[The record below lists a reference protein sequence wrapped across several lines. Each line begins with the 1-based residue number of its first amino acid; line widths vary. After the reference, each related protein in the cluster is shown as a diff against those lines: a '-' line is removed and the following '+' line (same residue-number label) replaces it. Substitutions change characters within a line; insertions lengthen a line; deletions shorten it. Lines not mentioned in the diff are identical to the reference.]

1 MRDGGSGLAGSENV
15 IPSAAGAPRR
25 KTRATDP
32 IGRHPVHVADL
43 HQRDGLLSAVVAL
56 RDRLAALRL
65 PLRLEAGVDP
75 DRAVVERAAVVDQ
88 LDDYVVPRLTQ
99 LEAPLLAVV
108 GGSTGAGKSTLVN
121 SLVGTAVSPS
131 GVLRP
136 TTRSPV
142 LAHHPEDE
150 RWFTDQRI
158 LPSLARTTGSGSEP
172 GGLHL
177 IADPAVPEGLAL
189 LDAPDL
195 DSVVEANREL
205 AGQLLAAADLWLFVT
220 TAARYADAVPWAML
234 RSAAE
239 RGTALAVVL
248 NRVPSAGADDIT
260 HHLAEMLARHELGD
274 SPLFVVPEVGL
285 TEDGLLPAES
295 ADPIKAWLADLATD
309 AASRA
314 EVARRTVDGAVR
326 SLSRRVA
333 TVAAYADRQSV
344 AYAALDNALGS
355 AYEAAYARIDEAT
368 QDGSLLRG
376 EVLARWQE
384 FVGTGEIFRGLE
396 QRLSSLRDRVTD
408 FFRARPAPEARVAVA
423 LETGLEAVILDQ
435 ADSAAERTV
444 SAWEALA
451 GGSGLVG
458 DDPALLGRRS
468 ADLPART
475 ARAVRDWQGYVL
487 DLVREEGQGRRT
499 TARFLSLGVNGLGVA
514 LMVVVFAHTGG
525 LTGVEV
531 GVAGGTGVV
540 GQRVLEAVFGDQA
553 VRQLTEKARA
563 DLRTR
568 IGAVL
573 AEERSRFDERLADVA
588 VDPEAG
594 PDLRTA
600 LRRVEAAR

>member
-1 MRDGGSGLAGSENV
+1 
-15 IPSAAGAPRR
+15 
-25 KTRATDP
+25 
-32 IGRHPVHVADL
+32 VADREQ
-43 HQRDGLLSAVVAL
+43 HDALLASVVAL
-56 RDRLAALRL
+56 RVELAALRL
-65 PLRLEAGVDP
+65 PLRLDAGGAG
-75 DRAVVERAAVVDQ
+75 DRATSERVAVLDQ

-121 SLVGTAVSPS
+121 SLVRAVVSTS

-142 LAHHPEDE
+142 LAHHPDDE
-150 RWFTDQRI
+150 RWFADQRI
-158 LPSLARTTGSGSEP
+158 LPSLSRTSGSGSDP

-177 IADPAVPEGLAL
+177 VAEPAVPPGLAL

-195 DSVVEANREL
+195 DSVVEANRDL

-220 TAARYADAVPWAML
+220 TAARYADAVPWEML
-234 RSAAE
+234 RSAAD

-248 NRVPSAGADDIT
+248 NRLPSAGADDIT
-260 HHLAEMLARHELGD
+260 HHLAEMLARHDLGD
-274 SPLFVVPEVGL
+274 SPLFVIPEMGL
-285 TEDGLLPAES
+285 TDDGLLPAE
-295 ADPIKAWLADLATD
+295 AAEPIRAWLADLAGD

-314 EVARRTVDGAVR
+314 AVARRTVDGAVR

-333 TVAAYADRQSV
+333 TIAAYADRQRV
-344 AYAALDNALGS
+344 AHAALERALDAS
-355 AYEAAYARIDEAT
+355 YETAYTRVDEAT

-396 QRLSSLRDRVTD
+396 QRLGVLRDRVTD
-408 FFRARPAPEARVAVA
+408 FLRARPAPEAQVTVA

-435 ADSAAERTV
+435 ADAAADRAQA
-444 SAWEALA
+444 AWAALA
-451 GGSGLVG
+451 GGPDLVG
-458 DDPALLGRRS
+458 DDPAALATRSDDLL
-468 ADLPART
+468 DRT

-525 LTGVEV
+525 LTGIEV

-553 VRQLTEKARA
+553 VRQLTDKARA

-568 IGAVL
+568 VRSLL
-573 AEERSRFDERLADVA
+573 ADERSRFDQRLAEFD

-594 PDLRTA
+594 TDLRTA
-600 LRRVEAAR
+600 LRRVEAAS

>member
-1 MRDGGSGLAGSENV
+1 M
-15 IPSAAGAPRR
+15 
-25 KTRATDP
+25 
-32 IGRHPVHVADL
+32 HVADREQ
-43 HQRDGLLSAVVAL
+43 HDVLLASVVAL
-56 RDRLAALRL
+56 RAELAALRL
-65 PLRLEAGVDP
+65 PLRLDAGGAG
-75 DRAVVERAAVVDQ
+75 DRATSERIAVLDQ

-121 SLVGTAVSPS
+121 SLVRAVVSTS

-142 LAHHPEDE
+142 LAHHPDDE
-150 RWFTDQRI
+150 RWFADQRI
-158 LPSLARTTGSGSEP
+158 LPSLSRTSGSGSDP

-177 IADPAVPEGLAL
+177 VAEPAVPPGLAL

-195 DSVVEANREL
+195 DSVVEANRDL

-220 TAARYADAVPWAML
+220 TAARYADAVPWEML
-234 RSAAE
+234 RSAAD

-248 NRVPSAGADDIT
+248 NRLPSAGADDIT
-260 HHLAEMLARHELGD
+260 HHLAEMLARHDLGD
-274 SPLFVVPEVGL
+274 SPLFVIPEMGL
-285 TEDGLLPAES
+285 TDDGLLPAE
-295 ADPIKAWLADLATD
+295 AAEPIRAWLAALAGD

-314 EVARRTVDGAVR
+314 AVARRTVDGAVR

-333 TVAAYADRQSV
+333 TIAAYADRQRV
-344 AYAALDNALGS
+344 AHAALERALDAS
-355 AYEAAYARIDEAT
+355 YETAYTRVDEAT

-396 QRLSSLRDRVTD
+396 QRLGVLRDRVTD
-408 FFRARPAPEARVAVA
+408 FFRARPAPEAQVTVA

-435 ADSAAERTV
+435 ADAAADRAQA
-444 SAWEALA
+444 AWAALA
-451 GGSGLVG
+451 GGPDLVG
-458 DDPALLGRRS
+458 DDPAALATRSDDLLDG
-468 ADLPART
+468 T

-525 LTGVEV
+525 LTGIEV

-553 VRQLTEKARA
+553 VRQLTDKARA

-568 IGAVL
+568 VRSLL
-573 AEERSRFDERLADVA
+573 ADERSRFDQRLAAFD

-594 PDLRTA
+594 TDLRTA
-600 LRRVEAAR
+600 LRRVEAAS

>member
-1 MRDGGSGLAGSENV
+1 M
-15 IPSAAGAPRR
+15 
-25 KTRATDP
+25 
-32 IGRHPVHVADL
+32 HVADREQ
-43 HQRDGLLSAVVAL
+43 HDVLLASVVAL
-56 RDRLAALRL
+56 RAELAALRL
-65 PLRLEAGVDP
+65 PLRLDAGGAG
-75 DRAVVERAAVVDQ
+75 DRATSERIAVLDQ

-121 SLVGTAVSPS
+121 SLVRAVVSTS

-142 LAHHPEDE
+142 LAHHPDDE
-150 RWFTDQRI
+150 RWFADQRI
-158 LPSLARTTGSGSEP
+158 LPSLSRTSGSGSDP

-177 IADPAVPEGLAL
+177 VAEPAVPPGLAL

-195 DSVVEANREL
+195 DSVVEANRDL

-220 TAARYADAVPWAML
+220 TAARYADAVPWEML
-234 RSAAE
+234 RSAAD

-248 NRVPSAGADDIT
+248 NRLPSAGADDIT
-260 HHLAEMLARHELGD
+260 HHLAEMLARHDLGD
-274 SPLFVVPEVGL
+274 SPLFVIPEMGL
-285 TEDGLLPAES
+285 TDDGLLPAE
-295 ADPIKAWLADLATD
+295 AAEPIRAWLADLAGD

-314 EVARRTVDGAVR
+314 AVARRTVDGAVR

-333 TVAAYADRQSV
+333 TIAAYADRQRV
-344 AYAALDNALGS
+344 AHAALERALDAS
-355 AYEAAYARIDEAT
+355 YETAYMRVDEAT

-396 QRLSSLRDRVTD
+396 QRLGVLRDRVTD
-408 FFRARPAPEARVAVA
+408 FFRARPAPEAQVTVA

-435 ADSAAERTV
+435 ADAAADRAQA
-444 SAWEALA
+444 AWAALA
-451 GGSGLVG
+451 GGPDLVG
-458 DDPALLGRRS
+458 DDPAALATRSDDLL
-468 ADLPART
+468 DRT

-525 LTGVEV
+525 LTGIEV

-553 VRQLTEKARA
+553 VRQLTDKARA

-568 IGAVL
+568 VRSLL
-573 AEERSRFDERLADVA
+573 ADERSRFDQRLAAFD

-594 PDLRTA
+594 TDLRTA
-600 LRRVEAAR
+600 LRRVEAAS

>member
-1 MRDGGSGLAGSENV
+1 MADREQHDVLLAS
-15 IPSAAGAPRR
+15 
-25 KTRATDP
+25 
-32 IGRHPVHVADL
+32 
-43 HQRDGLLSAVVAL
+43 VVAL
-56 RDRLAALRL
+56 RAELAALRL
-65 PLRLEAGVDP
+65 PLRLDAGGAG
-75 DRAVVERAAVVDQ
+75 DRATSERIAVLDQ

-121 SLVGTAVSPS
+121 SLVRAVVSTS

-142 LAHHPEDE
+142 LAHHPDDE
-150 RWFTDQRI
+150 RWFADQRI
-158 LPSLARTTGSGSEP
+158 LPSLSRTSGSGSDP

-177 IADPAVPEGLAL
+177 VAEPAVPPGLAL

-195 DSVVEANREL
+195 DSVVEANRDL

-220 TAARYADAVPWAML
+220 TAARYADAVPWEML
-234 RSAAE
+234 RSAAD

-248 NRVPSAGADDIT
+248 NRLPSAGADDIT
-260 HHLAEMLARHELGD
+260 HHLAEMLARHDLGD
-274 SPLFVVPEVGL
+274 SPLFVIPEMGL
-285 TEDGLLPAES
+285 TDDGLLPAE
-295 ADPIKAWLADLATD
+295 AAEPIRAWLADLAGD

-314 EVARRTVDGAVR
+314 AVARRTVDGAVR

-333 TVAAYADRQSV
+333 TIAAYADRQRV
-344 AYAALDNALGS
+344 AHAALERALDAS
-355 AYEAAYARIDEAT
+355 YETAYTRVDEAT

-396 QRLSSLRDRVTD
+396 QRLGVLRDRVTD
-408 FFRARPAPEARVAVA
+408 FFRARPAPEAQVTVA

-435 ADSAAERTV
+435 ADAAADRAQA
-444 SAWEALA
+444 AWAALA
-451 GGSGLVG
+451 GGPDLVG
-458 DDPALLGRRS
+458 DDPAALATRSDDLL
-468 ADLPART
+468 DRT

-525 LTGVEV
+525 LTGIEV

-553 VRQLTEKARA
+553 VRQLTDKARA

-568 IGAVL
+568 VRSLL
-573 AEERSRFDERLADVA
+573 ADERSRFDQRLAAFD

-594 PDLRTA
+594 TDLRTA
-600 LRRVEAAR
+600 LRRVEAAS

>member
-1 MRDGGSGLAGSENV
+1 M
-15 IPSAAGAPRR
+15 
-25 KTRATDP
+25 
-32 IGRHPVHVADL
+32 HVADREQ
-43 HQRDGLLSAVVAL
+43 HDVLLASVVAL
-56 RDRLAALRL
+56 RAELAALRL
-65 PLRLEAGVDP
+65 PLRLDAGGAG
-75 DRAVVERAAVVDQ
+75 DRATSERIAVLDQ

-121 SLVGTAVSPS
+121 SLVRAVVSTS

-142 LAHHPEDE
+142 LAHHPDDE
-150 RWFTDQRI
+150 RWFADQRI
-158 LPSLARTTGSGSEP
+158 LPSLSRTSGSGSDP

-177 IADPAVPEGLAL
+177 VAEPAVPPGLAL

-195 DSVVEANREL
+195 DSVVEANRDL

-220 TAARYADAVPWAML
+220 TAARYADAVPWEML
-234 RSAAE
+234 RSAAD

-248 NRVPSAGADDIT
+248 NRLPSAGADDIT
-260 HHLAEMLARHELGD
+260 HHLAEMLARHDLGD
-274 SPLFVVPEVGL
+274 SPLFVIPEMGL
-285 TEDGLLPAES
+285 TDDGLLPAE
-295 ADPIKAWLADLATD
+295 AAEPIRAWLADLAGD

-314 EVARRTVDGAVR
+314 AVARRTVDGAVR

-333 TVAAYADRQSV
+333 TIAAYADRQRV
-344 AYAALDNALGS
+344 AHAALERALDAS
-355 AYEAAYARIDEAT
+355 YETAYTRVDEAT

-396 QRLSSLRDRVTD
+396 QRLGVLRDRVTD
-408 FFRARPAPEARVAVA
+408 FFRARPAPEAQVTVA

-435 ADSAAERTV
+435 ADAAADRAQA
-444 SAWEALA
+444 AWAALA
-451 GGSGLVG
+451 GGPDLVG
-458 DDPALLGRRS
+458 DDPAALATRSDDLL
-468 ADLPART
+468 DRT

-525 LTGVEV
+525 LTGIEV

-553 VRQLTEKARA
+553 VRQLTDKARA

-568 IGAVL
+568 VRSLL
-573 AEERSRFDERLADVA
+573 ADERSRFDQRLAAFD

-594 PDLRTA
+594 TDLRTA
-600 LRRVEAAR
+600 LRRVEAAS

>member
-1 MRDGGSGLAGSENV
+1 
-15 IPSAAGAPRR
+15 
-25 KTRATDP
+25 
-32 IGRHPVHVADL
+32 VADREQ
-43 HQRDGLLSAVVAL
+43 HDALLASVVAL
-56 RDRLAALRL
+56 RVELAALRL
-65 PLRLEAGVDP
+65 PLRLDAGGAG
-75 DRAVVERAAVVDQ
+75 DRATSERIAVLDQ

-121 SLVGTAVSPS
+121 SLVRAVVSTS

-142 LAHHPEDE
+142 LAHHPDDE
-150 RWFTDQRI
+150 RWFADQRI
-158 LPSLARTTGSGSEP
+158 LPSLSRTSGSGSDP

-177 IADPAVPEGLAL
+177 VAEPAVPPGLAL

-195 DSVVEANREL
+195 DSVVEANRDL

-220 TAARYADAVPWAML
+220 TAARYADAVPWEML
-234 RSAAE
+234 RSAAD

-248 NRVPSAGADDIT
+248 NRLPSAGADDIT
-260 HHLAEMLARHELGD
+260 HHLAEMLARHDLGD
-274 SPLFVVPEVGL
+274 SPLFVIPEMGL
-285 TEDGLLPAES
+285 TDDGLLPAE
-295 ADPIKAWLADLATD
+295 AAEPIRAWLADLAGD

-314 EVARRTVDGAVR
+314 AVARRTVDGAVR

-333 TVAAYADRQSV
+333 TIAAYADRQRV
-344 AYAALDNALGS
+344 AHAALERALDAS
-355 AYEAAYARIDEAT
+355 YETAYTRVDEAT

-396 QRLSSLRDRVTD
+396 QRLGVLRDRVTD
-408 FFRARPAPEARVAVA
+408 FLRARPAPEAQVTVA

-435 ADSAAERTV
+435 ADAAADRAQA
-444 SAWEALA
+444 AWAALA
-451 GGSGLVG
+451 GGPDLVG
-458 DDPALLGRRS
+458 DDPAALATRSDDLL
-468 ADLPART
+468 DRT

-525 LTGVEV
+525 LTGIEV

-553 VRQLTEKARA
+553 VRQLTDKARA

-568 IGAVL
+568 VRSLL
-573 AEERSRFDERLADVA
+573 ADERSRFDQRLAEFD

-594 PDLRTA
+594 TDLRTA
-600 LRRVEAAR
+600 LRRVEAAS

>member
-1 MRDGGSGLAGSENV
+1 M
-15 IPSAAGAPRR
+15 
-25 KTRATDP
+25 
-32 IGRHPVHVADL
+32 HVADREQ
-43 HQRDGLLSAVVAL
+43 HDVLLASVVAL
-56 RDRLAALRL
+56 RAELAALRL
-65 PLRLEAGVDP
+65 PLRLDAGGAG
-75 DRAVVERAAVVDQ
+75 DRATSERIAVLDQ

-121 SLVGTAVSPS
+121 SLVRAVVSTS

-142 LAHHPEDE
+142 LAHHPDDE
-150 RWFTDQRI
+150 RWFADQRI
-158 LPSLARTTGSGSEP
+158 LPSLSRTSGSGSDP

-177 IADPAVPEGLAL
+177 VAEPAVPPGLAL

-195 DSVVEANREL
+195 DSVVEANRDL

-220 TAARYADAVPWAML
+220 TAARYADAVPWEML
-234 RSAAE
+234 RSAAD

-248 NRVPSAGADDIT
+248 NRLPSAGADDIT
-260 HHLAEMLARHELGD
+260 HHLAEMLARHDLGD
-274 SPLFVVPEVGL
+274 SPLFVIPEMGL
-285 TEDGLLPAES
+285 TDDGLLPAE
-295 ADPIKAWLADLATD
+295 AAEPIRAWLADLAGD

-314 EVARRTVDGAVR
+314 AVARRTVDGAVR

-333 TVAAYADRQSV
+333 TIAVYADRQRV
-344 AYAALDNALGS
+344 AHAALERALDAS
-355 AYEAAYARIDEAT
+355 YETAYTRVDEAT

-396 QRLSSLRDRVTD
+396 QRLGVLRDRVTD
-408 FFRARPAPEARVAVA
+408 FFRARPAPEAQVTVA

-435 ADSAAERTV
+435 ADAAADRAQA
-444 SAWEALA
+444 AWAALA
-451 GGSGLVG
+451 GGPDLVG
-458 DDPALLGRRS
+458 DDPAALATRSDDLL
-468 ADLPART
+468 DRT

-525 LTGVEV
+525 LTGIEV

-553 VRQLTEKARA
+553 VRQLTDKARA

-568 IGAVL
+568 VRSLL
-573 AEERSRFDERLADVA
+573 ADERSRFDQRLAAFD

-594 PDLRTA
+594 TDLRTA
-600 LRRVEAAR
+600 LRRVEAAS

>member
-1 MRDGGSGLAGSENV
+1 
-15 IPSAAGAPRR
+15 
-25 KTRATDP
+25 
-32 IGRHPVHVADL
+32 VHVADREQ
-43 HQRDGLLSAVVAL
+43 HDALLASVVAL
-56 RDRLAALRL
+56 RVELAALRL
-65 PLRLEAGVDP
+65 PLRLDAGGAG
-75 DRAVVERAAVVDQ
+75 DRATSERIAVLDQ

-121 SLVGTAVSPS
+121 SLVRAVVSTS

-142 LAHHPEDE
+142 LAHHPDDE
-150 RWFTDQRI
+150 RWFADQRI
-158 LPSLARTTGSGSEP
+158 LPSLSRTSGSGSDP

-177 IADPAVPEGLAL
+177 VAEPAVPPGLAL

-195 DSVVEANREL
+195 DSVVEANRDL

-220 TAARYADAVPWAML
+220 TAARYADAVPWEML
-234 RSAAE
+234 RSAAD

-248 NRVPSAGADDIT
+248 NRLPSAGADDIT
-260 HHLAEMLARHELGD
+260 HHLAEMLARHDLGD
-274 SPLFVVPEVGL
+274 SPLFVIPEMGL
-285 TEDGLLPAES
+285 TDDGLLPAE
-295 ADPIKAWLADLATD
+295 AAEPIRAWLADLAGD

-314 EVARRTVDGAVR
+314 AVARRTVDGAVR

-333 TVAAYADRQSV
+333 TIAAYADRQRV
-344 AYAALDNALGS
+344 AHAALERALDAS
-355 AYEAAYARIDEAT
+355 YETAYTRVDEAT

-396 QRLSSLRDRVTD
+396 QRLGVLRDRVTD
-408 FFRARPAPEARVAVA
+408 FLRARPAPEAQVTVA

-435 ADSAAERTV
+435 ADAAADRAQA
-444 SAWEALA
+444 AWAALA
-451 GGSGLVG
+451 GGPDLVG
-458 DDPALLGRRS
+458 DDPAALATRSDDLL
-468 ADLPART
+468 DRT

-525 LTGVEV
+525 LTGIEV

-553 VRQLTEKARA
+553 VRQLTDKARA

-568 IGAVL
+568 VRSLL
-573 AEERSRFDERLADVA
+573 ADERSRFDQRLAAFD

-594 PDLRTA
+594 TDLRTA
-600 LRRVEAAR
+600 LRRVEAAS

>member
-1 MRDGGSGLAGSENV
+1 MADREQHDVLLAS
-15 IPSAAGAPRR
+15 
-25 KTRATDP
+25 
-32 IGRHPVHVADL
+32 
-43 HQRDGLLSAVVAL
+43 VVAL
-56 RDRLAALRL
+56 RAELAALRL
-65 PLRLEAGVDP
+65 PLRLDAGGAG
-75 DRAVVERAAVVDQ
+75 DRATSERIAVLDQ

-121 SLVGTAVSPS
+121 SLVRAVVSTS

-142 LAHHPEDE
+142 LAHHPDDE
-150 RWFTDQRI
+150 RWFADQRI
-158 LPSLARTTGSGSEP
+158 LPSLSRTSGSGSDP

-177 IADPAVPEGLAL
+177 VAEPAVPPGLAL

-195 DSVVEANREL
+195 DSVVEANRDL

-220 TAARYADAVPWAML
+220 TAARYADAVPWEML
-234 RSAAE
+234 RSAAD

-248 NRVPSAGADDIT
+248 NRLPSAGADDIT
-260 HHLAEMLARHELGD
+260 HHLAEMLARHDLGD
-274 SPLFVVPEVGL
+274 SPLFVIPEMGL
-285 TEDGLLPAES
+285 TDDGLLPAE
-295 ADPIKAWLADLATD
+295 AAEPIRAWLADLAGD

-314 EVARRTVDGAVR
+314 AVARRTVDGAVR

-333 TVAAYADRQSV
+333 TIAAYADRQRV
-344 AYAALDNALGS
+344 AHAALERALDAS
-355 AYEAAYARIDEAT
+355 YETAYTRVDEAT

-396 QRLSSLRDRVTD
+396 QRLGVLRDRVTD
-408 FFRARPAPEARVAVA
+408 FFRARPAPEAQVTVA

-435 ADSAAERTV
+435 ADAAADRAQA
-444 SAWEALA
+444 AWAALA
-451 GGSGLVG
+451 GGPDLVG
-458 DDPALLGRRS
+458 DDPAALATRSDDLL
-468 ADLPART
+468 DRT

-525 LTGVEV
+525 LTGIEV

-553 VRQLTEKARA
+553 VRQLTDKARA

-568 IGAVL
+568 VRSLL
-573 AEERSRFDERLADVA
+573 AHERSRFDQRLAAFD

-594 PDLRTA
+594 TDLRTA
-600 LRRVEAAR
+600 LRRVEAAS

>member
-1 MRDGGSGLAGSENV
+1 
-15 IPSAAGAPRR
+15 
-25 KTRATDP
+25 
-32 IGRHPVHVADL
+32 VADREQ
-43 HQRDGLLSAVVAL
+43 HDVLLASVVAL
-56 RDRLAALRL
+56 RAELAALRL
-65 PLRLEAGVDP
+65 PLRLDAGGAG
-75 DRAVVERAAVVDQ
+75 DRATSERIAVLDQ

-121 SLVGTAVSPS
+121 SLVRAVVSTS

-142 LAHHPEDE
+142 LAHHPDDE
-150 RWFTDQRI
+150 RWFADQRI
-158 LPSLARTTGSGSEP
+158 LPSLSRTSGSGSDP

-177 IADPAVPEGLAL
+177 VAEPAVPPGLAL

-195 DSVVEANREL
+195 DSVVEANRDL

-220 TAARYADAVPWAML
+220 TAARYADAVPWEML
-234 RSAAE
+234 RSAAD

-248 NRVPSAGADDIT
+248 NRLPSAGADDIT
-260 HHLAEMLARHELGD
+260 HHLAEMLARHDLGD
-274 SPLFVVPEVGL
+274 SPLFVIPEMGL
-285 TEDGLLPAES
+285 TDDGLLPAE
-295 ADPIKAWLADLATD
+295 AAEPIRAWLADLAGD

-314 EVARRTVDGAVR
+314 AVARRTVDGAVR

-333 TVAAYADRQSV
+333 TIAAYADRQGV
-344 AYAALDNALGS
+344 AHAALERALDAS
-355 AYEAAYARIDEAT
+355 YETAYTRVDEAT

-396 QRLSSLRDRVTD
+396 QRLGVLRDRVTD
-408 FFRARPAPEARVAVA
+408 FLRARPAPEAQVTVA

-435 ADSAAERTV
+435 ADAAADRAQA
-444 SAWEALA
+444 AWAALA
-451 GGSGLVG
+451 GGPDLVG
-458 DDPALLGRRS
+458 DDPAALATRSDDLL
-468 ADLPART
+468 DRT

-525 LTGVEV
+525 LTGIEV

-553 VRQLTEKARA
+553 VRQLTDKARA

-568 IGAVL
+568 VRSLL
-573 AEERSRFDERLADVA
+573 ADERSRFDQRLAAFD

-594 PDLRTA
+594 TDLRTA
-600 LRRVEAAR
+600 LRRVEAAS

>member
-1 MRDGGSGLAGSENV
+1 M
-15 IPSAAGAPRR
+15 
-25 KTRATDP
+25 
-32 IGRHPVHVADL
+32 HVADREQ
-43 HQRDGLLSAVVAL
+43 HDALLASVVAL
-56 RDRLAALRL
+56 RVELAALRL
-65 PLRLEAGVDP
+65 PLRLDAGGAG
-75 DRAVVERAAVVDQ
+75 DRATSERVAVLDQ

-121 SLVGTAVSPS
+121 SLVRAVVSTS

-142 LAHHPEDE
+142 LAHHPDDE
-150 RWFTDQRI
+150 RWFADQRI
-158 LPSLARTTGSGSEP
+158 LPSLSRTSGSGSDP

-177 IADPAVPEGLAL
+177 VAEPAVPPGLAL

-195 DSVVEANREL
+195 DSVVEANRDL

-220 TAARYADAVPWAML
+220 TAARYADAVPWEML
-234 RSAAE
+234 RSAAD

-248 NRVPSAGADDIT
+248 NRLPSAGADDIT
-260 HHLAEMLARHELGD
+260 HHLAEMLARHDLGD
-274 SPLFVVPEVGL
+274 SPLFVIPEMGL
-285 TEDGLLPAES
+285 TDDGLLPAAAAE
-295 ADPIKAWLADLATD
+295 PIRAWLADLAGD

-314 EVARRTVDGAVR
+314 AVARRTVDGAVR

-333 TVAAYADRQSV
+333 TIAAYADRQRV
-344 AYAALDNALGS
+344 AHTALERALDAS
-355 AYEAAYARIDEAT
+355 YEMAYSRVDEAT

-396 QRLSSLRDRVTD
+396 QRLGQLRDRVTD
-408 FFRARPAPEARVAVA
+408 FFRARPAPEAQITVA

-435 ADSAAERTV
+435 ADAAAERAQA
-444 SAWEALA
+444 AWAALA
-451 GGSGLVG
+451 GGPDLVG
-458 DDPALLGRRS
+458 DDPAALARRS
-468 ADLPART
+468 DDLLDRT

-487 DLVREEGQGRRT
+487 DLVREEGQGRRM

-525 LTGVEV
+525 LTGIEV

-553 VRQLTEKARA
+553 VRQLTDKARA

-568 IGAVL
+568 VRSL
-573 AEERSRFDERLADVA
+573 LVQERSRFDQRLAAFD

-594 PDLRTA
+594 TDLRTA
-600 LRRVEAAR
+600 LRRVEAAS

>member
-1 MRDGGSGLAGSENV
+1 M
-15 IPSAAGAPRR
+15 
-25 KTRATDP
+25 
-32 IGRHPVHVADL
+32 HVADREQ
-43 HQRDGLLSAVVAL
+43 HDVLLASVVAL
-56 RDRLAALRL
+56 RAELAALRL
-65 PLRLEAGVDP
+65 PLRLDAGGAG
-75 DRAVVERAAVVDQ
+75 DRATSERIAVLDQ

-121 SLVGTAVSPS
+121 SLVRAVVSTS

-142 LAHHPEDE
+142 LAHHPDDE
-150 RWFTDQRI
+150 RWFADQRI
-158 LPSLARTTGSGSEP
+158 LPSLSRTSGSGSDP

-177 IADPAVPEGLAL
+177 VAEPAVPPGLAL

-195 DSVVEANREL
+195 DSVVEANRDL

-220 TAARYADAVPWAML
+220 TAARYADAVPWEML
-234 RSAAE
+234 RSAAD

-248 NRVPSAGADDIT
+248 NRLPSAGADDIT
-260 HHLAEMLARHELGD
+260 HHLAEMLARHDLGD
-274 SPLFVVPEVGL
+274 SPLFVIPEMGL
-285 TEDGLLPAES
+285 TDDGLLPAE
-295 ADPIKAWLADLATD
+295 AAEPIRAWLADLAGD

-314 EVARRTVDGAVR
+314 AVARRTVDGAVR

-333 TVAAYADRQSV
+333 TIAVYADRQRV
-344 AYAALDNALGS
+344 AHAALERALDAS
-355 AYEAAYARIDEAT
+355 YETAYTRVDEAT

-396 QRLSSLRDRVTD
+396 QRLGVLRDRVTD
-408 FFRARPAPEARVAVA
+408 FFRARPAPEAQVTVA

-435 ADSAAERTV
+435 ADAAADRAQA
-444 SAWEALA
+444 AWAALA
-451 GGSGLVG
+451 GGPDLVG
-458 DDPALLGRRS
+458 DDPAALATRSDDLL
-468 ADLPART
+468 DRT

-525 LTGVEV
+525 LTGIEV

-553 VRQLTEKARA
+553 VRQLTDKARA

-568 IGAVL
+568 VRSLLADERGRFDQRL
-573 AEERSRFDERLADVA
+573 AEFD

-594 PDLRTA
+594 TDLRTA
-600 LRRVEAAR
+600 LRRVEAAS

>member
-1 MRDGGSGLAGSENV
+1 
-15 IPSAAGAPRR
+15 
-25 KTRATDP
+25 
-32 IGRHPVHVADL
+32 VADREQ
-43 HQRDGLLSAVVAL
+43 HDVLLASVVAL
-56 RDRLAALRL
+56 RAELAALRL
-65 PLRLEAGVDP
+65 PLRLDAGGAG
-75 DRAVVERAAVVDQ
+75 DRATSERIAVLDQ

-121 SLVGTAVSPS
+121 SLVRAVVSTS

-142 LAHHPEDE
+142 LAHHPDDE
-150 RWFTDQRI
+150 RWFADQRI
-158 LPSLARTTGSGSEP
+158 LPSLSRTSGSGSDP

-177 IADPAVPEGLAL
+177 VAEPAVPPGLAL

-195 DSVVEANREL
+195 DSVVEANRDL

-220 TAARYADAVPWAML
+220 TAARYADAVPWEML
-234 RSAAE
+234 RSAAD

-248 NRVPSAGADDIT
+248 NRLPSAGADDIT
-260 HHLAEMLARHELGD
+260 HHLAEMLARHDLGD
-274 SPLFVVPEVGL
+274 SPLFVIPEMGL
-285 TEDGLLPAES
+285 TDDGLLPAE
-295 ADPIKAWLADLATD
+295 AAEPIRAWLADLAGD

-314 EVARRTVDGAVR
+314 AVARRTVDGAVR

-333 TVAAYADRQSV
+333 TIAAYADRQRV
-344 AYAALDNALGS
+344 AHAALERALDAS
-355 AYEAAYARIDEAT
+355 YETAYTRVDEAT

-396 QRLSSLRDRVTD
+396 QRLGVLRDRVTD
-408 FFRARPAPEARVAVA
+408 FFRARPAPEAQVTVA

-435 ADSAAERTV
+435 ADAAADRAQA
-444 SAWEALA
+444 AWAALA
-451 GGSGLVG
+451 GGPDLVG
-458 DDPALLGRRS
+458 DDPAALATRSDDLL
-468 ADLPART
+468 DRT

-525 LTGVEV
+525 LTGIEV

-553 VRQLTEKARA
+553 VRQLTDKARA

-568 IGAVL
+568 VRSLL
-573 AEERSRFDERLADVA
+573 ADERSRFDQRLAAFD

-594 PDLRTA
+594 TDLRTA
-600 LRRVEAAR
+600 LRRVEAAS

>member
-1 MRDGGSGLAGSENV
+1 M
-15 IPSAAGAPRR
+15 
-25 KTRATDP
+25 
-32 IGRHPVHVADL
+32 HVADREQ
-43 HQRDGLLSAVVAL
+43 HDALLASVVAL
-56 RDRLAALRL
+56 RVELAALRL
-65 PLRLEAGVDP
+65 PLRLDAGGAG
-75 DRAVVERAAVVDQ
+75 DRATSERVTVLDQ

-121 SLVGTAVSPS
+121 SLVRAVVSTS

-142 LAHHPEDE
+142 LAHHPDDE
-150 RWFTDQRI
+150 RWFADQRI
-158 LPSLARTTGSGSEP
+158 LPSLSRTSGSGSDP

-177 IADPAVPEGLAL
+177 VAEPAVPPGLAL

-195 DSVVEANREL
+195 DSVVEANRDL

-220 TAARYADAVPWAML
+220 TAARYADAVPWEML
-234 RSAAE
+234 RSAAD

-248 NRVPSAGADDIT
+248 NRLPSAGADDIT
-260 HHLAEMLARHELGD
+260 HHLAEMLARHDLGD
-274 SPLFVVPEVGL
+274 SPLFVIPEMGL
-285 TEDGLLPAES
+285 TDDGLLPVEAAE
-295 ADPIKAWLADLATD
+295 PIRAWLADLAGD

-314 EVARRTVDGAVR
+314 AVARRTVDGAVR

-333 TVAAYADRQSV
+333 TIAAYADRQRV
-344 AYAALDNALGS
+344 AHAALERALDAS
-355 AYEAAYARIDEAT
+355 YETAYTRVDEAT

-396 QRLSSLRDRVTD
+396 QRLGVLRDRVTD
-408 FFRARPAPEARVAVA
+408 FLRARPAPEAQVTVA

-435 ADSAAERTV
+435 ADAAADRAQA
-444 SAWEALA
+444 AWAALA
-451 GGSGLVG
+451 GGPDLVG
-458 DDPALLGRRS
+458 DDPAALATRSDDLL
-468 ADLPART
+468 DRT

-525 LTGVEV
+525 LTGIEV

-553 VRQLTEKARA
+553 VRQLTDKARA

-568 IGAVL
+568 VRRLL
-573 AEERSRFDERLADVA
+573 ADERSRFDQRLAEFD

-594 PDLRTA
+594 TDLRTA
-600 LRRVEAAR
+600 LRRVEAAS

>member
-1 MRDGGSGLAGSENV
+1 M
-15 IPSAAGAPRR
+15 
-25 KTRATDP
+25 
-32 IGRHPVHVADL
+32 HVADREQ
-43 HQRDGLLSAVVAL
+43 HDALLASVVAL
-56 RDRLAALRL
+56 RVELAALRL
-65 PLRLEAGVDP
+65 PLRLDAGGAG
-75 DRAVVERAAVVDQ
+75 DRATSERVTVLDQ

-121 SLVGTAVSPS
+121 SLVRAVVSTS

-142 LAHHPEDE
+142 LAHHPDDE
-150 RWFTDQRI
+150 RWFADQRI
-158 LPSLARTTGSGSEP
+158 LPSLSRTSGSGSDP

-177 IADPAVPEGLAL
+177 VAEPAVPPGLAL

-195 DSVVEANREL
+195 DSVVEANRDL

-220 TAARYADAVPWAML
+220 TAARYADAVPWEML
-234 RSAAE
+234 RSAAD

-248 NRVPSAGADDIT
+248 NRLPSAGADDIT
-260 HHLAEMLARHELGD
+260 HHLAEMLARHDLGD
-274 SPLFVVPEVGL
+274 SPLFVIPEMGL
-285 TEDGLLPAES
+285 TDDGLLPAE
-295 ADPIKAWLADLATD
+295 AAEPIRAWLADLAGD

-314 EVARRTVDGAVR
+314 AVARRTVDGAVR

-333 TVAAYADRQSV
+333 TIAAYADRQRV
-344 AYAALDNALGS
+344 AHAALERALDAS
-355 AYEAAYARIDEAT
+355 YETAYTRVDEAT

-396 QRLSSLRDRVTD
+396 QRLGVLRDRVTD
-408 FFRARPAPEARVAVA
+408 FLRARPAPEAQVTVA

-435 ADSAAERTV
+435 ADAAADRAQA
-444 SAWEALA
+444 AWAALA
-451 GGSGLVG
+451 GGPDLVG
-458 DDPALLGRRS
+458 DDPAALATRSDDLL
-468 ADLPART
+468 DRT

-525 LTGVEV
+525 LTGIEV

-553 VRQLTEKARA
+553 VRQLTDKARA

-568 IGAVL
+568 VRSL
-573 AEERSRFDERLADVA
+573 LVQERSRFDQRLAAFD

-594 PDLRTA
+594 TDLRTA
-600 LRRVEAAR
+600 LRRVEAAS

>member
-1 MRDGGSGLAGSENV
+1 
-15 IPSAAGAPRR
+15 
-25 KTRATDP
+25 
-32 IGRHPVHVADL
+32 VADREQ
-43 HQRDGLLSAVVAL
+43 HDALLASVVAL
-56 RDRLAALRL
+56 RVELAALRL
-65 PLRLEAGVDP
+65 PLRLDAGGAG
-75 DRAVVERAAVVDQ
+75 DRATSERVTVLDQ

-121 SLVGTAVSPS
+121 SLVRAVVSTS

-142 LAHHPEDE
+142 LAHHPDDE
-150 RWFTDQRI
+150 RWFADQRI
-158 LPSLARTTGSGSEP
+158 LPSLSRTSGSGSDP

-177 IADPAVPEGLAL
+177 VAEPAVPPGLAL

-195 DSVVEANREL
+195 DSVVEANRDL

-220 TAARYADAVPWAML
+220 TAARYADAVPWEML
-234 RSAAE
+234 RSAAD

-248 NRVPSAGADDIT
+248 NRLPSAGADDIT
-260 HHLAEMLARHELGD
+260 HHLAEMLARHDLGD
-274 SPLFVVPEVGL
+274 SPLFVIPEMGL
-285 TEDGLLPAES
+285 TDDGLLPAE
-295 ADPIKAWLADLATD
+295 AAEPIRAWLADLAGD

-314 EVARRTVDGAVR
+314 AVARRTVDGAVR
-326 SLSRRVA
+326 SLSRSAA
-333 TVAAYADRQSV
+333 TIAAYADRQRV
-344 AYAALDNALGS
+344 AHAALERALDAS
-355 AYEAAYARIDEAT
+355 YETAYTRVDEAT

-396 QRLSSLRDRVTD
+396 QRLGVLRDRVTD
-408 FFRARPAPEARVAVA
+408 FLRARPAPEAQVTVA

-435 ADSAAERTV
+435 ADAAADRAQA
-444 SAWEALA
+444 AWAALA
-451 GGSGLVG
+451 GGPDLVG
-458 DDPALLGRRS
+458 DDPAALATRSDDLL
-468 ADLPART
+468 DRT

-525 LTGVEV
+525 LTGIEV

-553 VRQLTEKARA
+553 VRQLTDKARA

-568 IGAVL
+568 VRSLL
-573 AEERSRFDERLADVA
+573 ADERSRFDQRLAEFD

-594 PDLRTA
+594 TDLRTA
-600 LRRVEAAR
+600 LRRVEAAS

>member
-1 MRDGGSGLAGSENV
+1 
-15 IPSAAGAPRR
+15 
-25 KTRATDP
+25 
-32 IGRHPVHVADL
+32 VHVADREQ
-43 HQRDGLLSAVVAL
+43 HDALLASVVAL
-56 RDRLAALRL
+56 RVELAALRL
-65 PLRLEAGVDP
+65 PLRLDAGGAG
-75 DRAVVERAAVVDQ
+75 DRATSERVTVLDQ

-121 SLVGTAVSPS
+121 SLVRAVVSTS

-142 LAHHPEDE
+142 LAHHPDDE
-150 RWFTDQRI
+150 RWFADQRI
-158 LPSLARTTGSGSEP
+158 LPSLSRTSGSGSDP

-177 IADPAVPEGLAL
+177 VAEPAVPPGLAL

-195 DSVVEANREL
+195 DSVVEANRDL

-220 TAARYADAVPWAML
+220 TAARYADAVPWEML
-234 RSAAE
+234 RSAAD

-248 NRVPSAGADDIT
+248 NRLPSAGADDIT
-260 HHLAEMLARHELGD
+260 HHLAEMLARHDLGD
-274 SPLFVVPEVGL
+274 SPLFVIPEMGL
-285 TEDGLLPAES
+285 TDDGLLPAE
-295 ADPIKAWLADLATD
+295 AAEPIRAWLADLAGD

-314 EVARRTVDGAVR
+314 AVARRTVDGAVR

-333 TVAAYADRQSV
+333 TIAAYADRQRV
-344 AYAALDNALGS
+344 AHAALERALDAS
-355 AYEAAYARIDEAT
+355 YETAYTRVDEAT

-396 QRLSSLRDRVTD
+396 QRLGVLRDRVTD
-408 FFRARPAPEARVAVA
+408 FLRARPAPEAQVTVA

-435 ADSAAERTV
+435 ADAAADRAQA
-444 SAWEALA
+444 AWAALA
-451 GGSGLVG
+451 GGPDLVG
-458 DDPALLGRRS
+458 DDPAALATRSDDLL
-468 ADLPART
+468 DRT

-525 LTGVEV
+525 LTGIEV

-553 VRQLTEKARA
+553 VRQLTDKARA

-568 IGAVL
+568 VRSLL
-573 AEERSRFDERLADVA
+573 ADERSRFDQRLAEFD

-594 PDLRTA
+594 IDLRTA
-600 LRRVEAAR
+600 LRRVEAAS

>member
-1 MRDGGSGLAGSENV
+1 MAD
-15 IPSAAGAPRR
+15 PR
-25 KTRATDP
+25 
-32 IGRHPVHVADL
+32 
-43 HQRDGLLSAVVAL
+43 QRDALLSAVIAL

-65 PLRLEAGVDP
+65 PLRLDTDVDR
-75 DRAVVERAAVVDQ
+75 DRAAVERSAVVSQ

-99 LEAPLLAVV
+99 LDAPLLAVV

-121 SLVGTAVSPS
+121 SLVGATVSPS

-142 LAHHPEDE
+142 LAHHPGDE
-150 RWFTDQRI
+150 RWFADQRI
-158 LPSLARTTGSGSEP
+158 LPSLSRTAGSSSDP

-177 IADPAVPEGLAL
+177 VAEPSVHEGLAL

-234 RSAAE
+234 RSAAD

-248 NRVPSAGADDIT
+248 NRVPSIGADDIT
-260 HHLAEMLARHELGD
+260 HHLAEMLARHDLGD
-274 SPLFVVPEVGL
+274 SPLFVIPEAGL
-285 TEDGLLPAES
+285 TDDGLLPAEV
-295 ADPIKAWLADLATD
+295 ADPIRDWLGGLAADAT
-309 AASRA
+309 SRA
-314 EVARRTVDGAVR
+314 GVARRTVDGAVR

-333 TVAAYADRQSV
+333 TVAAYADRQG
-344 AYAALDNALGS
+344 AAFAALTTSLDTAYTA
-355 AYEAAYARIDEAT
+355 AYERVDEAT

-396 QRLSSLRDRVTD
+396 QRLSQLRDRVED
-408 FFRARPAPEARVAVA
+408 FFRARPAPEAKIAVA
-423 LETGLEAVILDQ
+423 LEAGLEAVILDQ
-435 ADSAAERTV
+435 ADTAAERTV
-444 SAWEALA
+444 AAWAALP
-451 GGSGLVG
+451 GG
-458 DDPALLGRRS
+458 PALVDAEPAALVQRS
-468 ADLPART
+468 ADLSART

-487 DLVREEGQGRRT
+487 DLVREEGQGRRM

-540 GQRVLEAVFGDQA
+540 GQRVLEAVFGGQA
-553 VRQLTEKARA
+553 VRLLTEKARA

-568 IGAVL
+568 VRAVL
-573 AEERSRFDERLADVA
+573 EQERSRFEERLAGVA

>member
-1 MRDGGSGLAGSENV
+1 MADREQHDVLLAS
-15 IPSAAGAPRR
+15 
-25 KTRATDP
+25 
-32 IGRHPVHVADL
+32 
-43 HQRDGLLSAVVAL
+43 VVAL
-56 RDRLAALRL
+56 RAELAALRL
-65 PLRLEAGVDP
+65 PLRLDAGGAG
-75 DRAVVERAAVVDQ
+75 DRATSERIAVLDQ

-121 SLVGTAVSPS
+121 SLVRAVVSTS

-142 LAHHPEDE
+142 LAHHPDDE
-150 RWFTDQRI
+150 RWFADQRI
-158 LPSLARTTGSGSEP
+158 LPSLSRTTGSGSDP

-177 IADPAVPEGLAL
+177 VAEPAVPPGLAL

-195 DSVVEANREL
+195 DSVVEANRDL

-220 TAARYADAVPWAML
+220 TAARYADAVPWEML
-234 RSAAE
+234 RSAAD

-248 NRVPSAGADDIT
+248 NRLPSAGADDIT
-260 HHLAEMLARHELGD
+260 HHLAEMLARHDLGD
-274 SPLFVVPEVGL
+274 SPLFVIPEMGL
-285 TEDGLLPAES
+285 TDDGLLPAE
-295 ADPIKAWLADLATD
+295 AAEPIRAWLADLAGD

-314 EVARRTVDGAVR
+314 AVARRTVDGAVR

-333 TVAAYADRQSV
+333 TIAAYADRQRV
-344 AYAALDNALGS
+344 AHAELERALDAS
-355 AYEAAYARIDEAT
+355 YETAYTRVDEAT

-396 QRLSSLRDRVTD
+396 QRLGVLRDRVTD
-408 FFRARPAPEARVAVA
+408 FFRARPAPEAQVTVA

-435 ADSAAERTV
+435 ADAAADRAQA
-444 SAWEALA
+444 AWAALA
-451 GGSGLVG
+451 GGPDLVG
-458 DDPALLGRRS
+458 DDPAALATRSDDLL
-468 ADLPART
+468 DRT

-525 LTGVEV
+525 LTGIEV

-553 VRQLTEKARA
+553 VRQLTDKARA

-568 IGAVL
+568 VRSLL
-573 AEERSRFDERLADVA
+573 ADERSRFDQRLAAFD

-594 PDLRTA
+594 TDLRTA
-600 LRRVEAAR
+600 LRRVEAAS

>member
-1 MRDGGSGLAGSENV
+1 
-15 IPSAAGAPRR
+15 
-25 KTRATDP
+25 
-32 IGRHPVHVADL
+32 VHVADREQ
-43 HQRDGLLSAVVAL
+43 HDVLLASVVAL
-56 RDRLAALRL
+56 RAELAALRL
-65 PLRLEAGVDP
+65 PLRLDAGGAG
-75 DRAVVERAAVVDQ
+75 DRATSERIAVLDQ

-121 SLVGTAVSPS
+121 SLVRAVVSTS

-142 LAHHPEDE
+142 LAHHPDDE
-150 RWFTDQRI
+150 RWFADQRI
-158 LPSLARTTGSGSEP
+158 LPSLSRTSGSGSDP

-177 IADPAVPEGLAL
+177 VAEPAVPPGLAL

-195 DSVVEANREL
+195 DSVVEANRDL

-220 TAARYADAVPWAML
+220 TAARYADAVPWEML
-234 RSAAE
+234 RSAAD

-248 NRVPSAGADDIT
+248 NRLPSAGADDIT
-260 HHLAEMLARHELGD
+260 HHLAEMLARHDLGD
-274 SPLFVVPEVGL
+274 SPLFVIPEMGL
-285 TEDGLLPAES
+285 TDDGLLPAE
-295 ADPIKAWLADLATD
+295 AAEPIRAWLADLAGD

-314 EVARRTVDGAVR
+314 AVARRTVDGAVR

-333 TVAAYADRQSV
+333 TIAAYADRQRV
-344 AYAALDNALGS
+344 AHAALERALDAS
-355 AYEAAYARIDEAT
+355 YETAYTRVDEAT

-396 QRLSSLRDRVTD
+396 QRLGVLRDRVTD
-408 FFRARPAPEARVAVA
+408 FFRARPAPEAQVTVA

-435 ADSAAERTV
+435 ADAAADRAQA
-444 SAWEALA
+444 AWAALA
-451 GGSGLVG
+451 GGPDLVG
-458 DDPALLGRRS
+458 DDPAALATRSDDLL
-468 ADLPART
+468 DRT

-525 LTGVEV
+525 LTGIEV

-553 VRQLTEKARA
+553 VRQLTDKARA

-568 IGAVL
+568 VRSLL
-573 AEERSRFDERLADVA
+573 ADERSRFDQRLAAFD

-594 PDLRTA
+594 TDLRTA
-600 LRRVEAAR
+600 LRRVEAAS